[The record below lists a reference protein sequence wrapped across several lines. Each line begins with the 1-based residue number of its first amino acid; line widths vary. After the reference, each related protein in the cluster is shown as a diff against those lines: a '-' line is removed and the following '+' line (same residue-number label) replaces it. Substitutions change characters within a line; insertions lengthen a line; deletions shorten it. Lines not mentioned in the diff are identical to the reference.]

1 MPAGLARPTPGE
13 PSSGISVNRHQE
25 ASHERPCNA
34 GHHRAAPEIDI
45 TNASDVAE
53 LITAACAPGVP
64 AVIADLTATSFCDS
78 AGLSH
83 LIQASHKAAANGTE
97 LRLAISP
104 DGAVSRIIELTGI
117 SQHIPVYP
125 SAQLAAESGGQA
137 PG

>member
-1 MPAGLARPTPGE
+1 MSDPVMPVVIALPA
-13 PSSGISVNRHQE
+13 
-25 ASHERPCNA
+25 
-34 GHHRAAPEIDI
+34 EIDV
-45 TNASDVAE
+45 TNAAGILD

-64 AVIADLTATSFCDS
+64 VVIADLTGTSFCDS
-78 AGLSH
+78 AGLNH

-97 LRLAISP
+97 LRLAICP

-125 SAQLAAESGGQA
+125 SAQLAAGSGGQV